1 MDDPAANDSDRPE
14 AKTRPESH
22 LPERPDREGDVP
34 AVTNPLPSH
43 ADAADLAGRA
53 GRAGPID
60 SARSGTLRRL
70 EVPSQRVVLL
80 VLTSIAVGVLLWLGR
95 EALGPFIVGLMLV
108 YLLTPPVERL
118 HRFGLPR
125 PVSILVVYAVV
136 VLVVVEGLNLTLQPL
151 VSEVR
156 DVIEDLPELVA
167 RLQAQ
172 LERIGAVYRGLE
184 LPPQVRD
191 AVDAWL
197 ADLAKGNFGID
208 PSIALPILRATT
220 GFVGTVLAF
229 VIVPV
234 WAFYLIKDRPRL
246 AESFERALPA
256 EWRTDVNAVLRIVER
271 VFSQWVRAQLILG
284 LAVGGATFAGLLLL
298 GATVD
303 PVFGRFAV
311 LLAVIA
317 GILELLPI
325 IGPIIAAIPAILLAA
340 TAGLEAAGAALLLYL
355 AIQQIENNLLVPKVQ
370 GDAIEL
376 HPSAVMF
383 ALVVGGAIAGL
394 LGAILSLPITAA
406 GRDVYRYLFG
416 RLSEPVP
423 EPLVP

>member
-1 MDDPAANDSDRPE
+1 MDDAAANDPDRPE
-14 AKTRPESH
+14 AKASPEPAAS
-22 LPERPDREGDVP
+22 EMPDQPGDMP
-34 AVTNPLPSH
+34 AAMDPQPDPAESASPAESAQSAES
-43 ADAADLAGRA
+43 ADRA
-53 GRAGPID
+53 
-60 SARSGTLRRL
+60 TLRRL
-70 EVPSQRVVLL
+70 EVPSMRVVLL
-80 VLTSIAVGVLLWLGR
+80 VLTSIVVGVLLWLGR
-95 EALGPFIVGLMLV
+95 EALGPFVVGLMLV

-118 HRFGLPR
+118 HRVGLPR
-125 PVSILVVYAVV
+125 WLSILVVYAVV
-136 VLVVVEGLNLTLQPL
+136 VLVVVEGLNLTLRPL
-151 VSEVR
+151 ANEIR
-156 DVIEDLPELVA
+156 DVIEDLPQLVA

-191 AVDAWL
+191 AIDAWL

-208 PSIALPILRATT
+208 PAVVLPILRATT
-220 GFVGTVLAF
+220 SLVGTVIAF
-229 VIVPV
+229 LIVPV

-246 AESFERALPA
+246 ADAFERALPA

-355 AIQQIENNLLVPKVQ
+355 AIQQLENNFLVPKVQ

-416 RLSEPVP
+416 RLSAPVP
-423 EPLVP
+423 APPSAP